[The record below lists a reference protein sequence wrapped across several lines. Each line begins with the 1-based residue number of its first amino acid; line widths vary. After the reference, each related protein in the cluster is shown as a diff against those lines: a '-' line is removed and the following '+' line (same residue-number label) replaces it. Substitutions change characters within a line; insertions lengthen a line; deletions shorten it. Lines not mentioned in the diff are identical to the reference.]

1 VWKNSTDPNGDG
13 IGVLTSIIDITD
25 KSVEIKLNFE
35 NPEFVS
41 MSSQNEKDRV
51 YFKFPQGLILT
62 DLDGN
67 PLTLDK
73 ASKSDGGQSLDV
85 GISI

>member
-1 VWKNSTDPNGDG
+1 MWKNSTDPNGDG